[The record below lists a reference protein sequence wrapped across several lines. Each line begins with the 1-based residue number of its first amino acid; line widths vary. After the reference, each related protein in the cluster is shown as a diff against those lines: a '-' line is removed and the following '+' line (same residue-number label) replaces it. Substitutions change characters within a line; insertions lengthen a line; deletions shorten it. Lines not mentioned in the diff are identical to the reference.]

1 MQSTDINRDQD
12 LTFTVC
18 IQAVPNKNSDG
29 EYKHTDYRDN
39 VMYQGYWYCFPSIL
53 CSIDKDG
60 EGIEIPENLKIN
72 VCIPRRQGNENTNKI
87 RKHVFPLIEVG
98 TWVKCKGNLR
108 KINSKSEKME
118 VIGIADIEEAYEIWV
133 EDIVVI
139 PLENKVEYLA
149 KILKSHGIE
158 VNIAHTADGVL
169 IQAWNGGYEVIQPT
183 LIRNLTMK
191 ETELHY
197 FQDENFG
204 ENSGAKPYAPDTD
217 DES

>member
-1 MQSTDINRDQD
+1 MQSTDINKNQD

-29 EYKHTDYRDN
+29 EYSVTDWRNGVKYYDD
-39 VMYQGYWYCFPSIL
+39 WYCFSGVL
-53 CSIDKDG
+53 GSIDRVG
-60 EGIEIPENLKIN
+60 EEVEIPENLKIN
-72 VCIPRRQGNENTNKI
+72 VCVPLEGERTNKI
-87 RKHVFPLIEVG
+87 RKHVFPLIEVS

-108 KINSKSEKME
+108 KINSESKKPEI
-118 VIGIADIEEAYEIWV
+118 VDIADVEQAYEIWV

-139 PLENKVEYLA
+139 PVEDKVEYLA
-149 KILKSHGIE
+149 KTLKSHGIE
-158 VNIAHTADGVL
+158 VNIAHTREGVL

-204 ENSGAKPYAPDTD
+204 ENSGAEPYDPDASN
-217 DES
+217 EAV